1 MRYSRGAARVAK
13 ARRKAPQWSRQNENK
28 TDRELTKSLSVARFV
43 GDLKDVSGAIGKPS
57 YPVAL
62 VDHALKQSVTF
73 RD

>member
-28 TDRELTKSLSVARFV
+28 TDRELPKSLSVGGFAGIPR
-43 GDLKDVSGAIGKPS
+43 GVSGAIGKIS
-57 YPVAL
+57 YPLAL
-62 VDHALKQSVTF
+62 IDHTLKQFETI